1 MSLDTHSPWLIRDTL
16 SRLVDN
22 VGGLLLA
29 SDMQTTEEARD
40 ALAAVLRAEMG
51 EKQVS
56 QSELAQRTGIS
67 RQQIHSYYHG
77 KTVPSLVHLIQ
88 IAAALEVP
96 ASEIVARAE
105 GKGAA

>member
-22 VGGLLLA
+22 VGGMSLT
-29 SDMQTTEEARD
+29 SDMANTEDDDRYAK
-40 ALAAVLRAEMG
+40 VLRAEMAYRG
-51 EKQVS
+51 ITQT
-56 QSELAQRTGIS
+56 QLAERTHIS
-67 RQQIHSYYHG
+67 RTTINAYCTG
-77 KTVPSLVHLIQ
+77 RTVPSLVHLVQ

-105 GKGAA
+105 GTAA